1 MDDARGI
8 GLILIWLG
16 TVALV
21 AVLQHRIRTGAWS
34 ADAFETEHPVARWA
48 KSIAVA
54 GMALAA
60 VGAALTV
67 ASFL

>member
-1 MDDARGI
+1 MDARGI

-16 TVALV
+16 TIALV

-34 ADAFETEHPVARWA
+34 ADAFENEHPVGRWA
-48 KSIAVA
+48 KAVA
-54 GMALAA
+54 IAGMVLAA
-60 VGAALTV
+60 GGAAMTV